1 MFAMSAMAQKCD
13 VFASLAS
20 SRFNPCIIPGMQRIA
35 AVDEI
40 PERGMVFTYKEG
52 PFDERGILLRTAD
65 GSVRAYKNQCRHLA
79 VPLDGDGSGELWDRQ
94 GRHLTCSAHGARYR
108 PDDGL
113 CVAGPPAGSHLKSLP
128 VVVEGGAVFLETGKL
143 GGFFDV

>member
-1 MFAMSAMAQKCD
+1 
-13 VFASLAS
+13 
-20 SRFNPCIIPGMQRIA
+20 MQRIA
-35 AVDEI
+35 GLDEI
-40 PERGMVFTYKEG
+40 PERGLVFSYREG
-52 PFDERGILLRTAD
+52 PFDEQGILLIAAD
-65 GSVRAYKNQCRHLA
+65 GTVRAFKNQCRHLA
-79 VPLDGDGSGELWDRQ
+79 VPLDSAHPGELWDAGR
-94 GRHLTCSAHGARYR
+94 RHLTCSSHGALYR